1 MWAKVIVVW
10 SVARPESETC
20 KTKPIYASNRAK
32 RTQFV
37 PEQVADERDCAKRS
51 QTWVDWSIW
60 AKAIIVWGVARLESE
75 TCKTN
80 PILAARQ
87 GMGAGWPAARL
98 RWRAIVQNKANFR
111 RDQIEAN
118 CRPEKRL

>member
-10 SVARPESETC
+10 SVAQPDSETR
-20 KTKPIYASNRAK
+20 KTKPIYGSNRAK

-37 PEQVADERDCAKRS
+37 PEQAADRGNCAKRS
-51 QTWVDWSIW
+51 QTWGDWGIW
-60 AKAIIVWGVARLESE
+60 AKAIIVWGVARLEGE
-75 TCKTN
+75 RCKTK
-80 PILAARQ
+80 PILAARP
-87 GMGAGWPAARL
+87 GMGAVWPAARL